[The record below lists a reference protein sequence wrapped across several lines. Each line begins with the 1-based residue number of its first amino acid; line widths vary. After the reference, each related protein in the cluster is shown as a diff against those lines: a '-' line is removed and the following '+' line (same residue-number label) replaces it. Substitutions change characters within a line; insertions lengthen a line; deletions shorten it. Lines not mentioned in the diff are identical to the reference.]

1 MTIHIELSNKKK
13 FSFKDQCKIG
23 KYFIIKFTDEIKHP
37 GIFKAVR
44 NPYKDDEFVLED
56 YNDRWIYSDDEN
68 MIESWE
74 EVEFK

>member
-1 MTIHIELSNKKK
+1 VTIHIELTNKKR

-23 KYFIIKFTDEIKHP
+23 KYFIIKFTDEIEHP

-44 NPYKDDEFVLED
+44 NSYKNDEFVLED